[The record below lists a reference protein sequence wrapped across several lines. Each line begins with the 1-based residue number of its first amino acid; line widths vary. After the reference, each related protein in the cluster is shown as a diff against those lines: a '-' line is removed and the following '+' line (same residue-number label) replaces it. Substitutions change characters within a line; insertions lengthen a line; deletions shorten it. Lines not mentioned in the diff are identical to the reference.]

1 MIYSEKVRAWGRV
14 ERSIVSV
21 VGKVA
26 GTFSPLVVVI
36 AGAICVG
43 GIGVLPAAAQ
53 QPSLQTCSDV
63 HAYCL
68 SLCAKATVTP
78 PPTWTCEVDRCYGLQ
93 ECLSTGQYRIGT
105 QFGHRP
111 SSRTS
116 YGPYEKK

>member
-1 MIYSEKVRAWGRV
+1 MASIRNIGNTSRRVLTGGAAVVLGWLGVQSARAQ
-14 ERSIVSV
+14 
-21 VGKVA
+21 
-26 GTFSPLVVVI
+26 SP
-36 AGAICVG
+36 A
-43 GIGVLPAAAQ
+43 
-53 QPSLQTCSDV
+53 LQTCSDV

-78 PPTWTCEVDRCYGLQ
+78 PPTWKCEVDRCFGLQ

-111 SSRTS
+111 SNRTS

>member
-1 MIYSEKVRAWGRV
+1 MPLIRKLARTA
-14 ERSIVSV
+14 SV
-21 VGKVA
+21 GATVA
-26 GTFSPLVVVI
+26 VI
-36 AGAICVG
+36 AFVG
-43 GIGVLPAAAQ
+43 SQRARAQ
-53 QPSLQTCSDV
+53 QAPLQTCSDV

-78 PPTWTCEVDRCYGLQ
+78 PPTWVCEVDRCFGLQ

-111 SSRTS
+111 SARTS